1 MHRYLLL
8 FSLALVGFNSY
19 TQTSFEKGYFINNSD
34 IKVDCL
40 IRNKESLDGT
50 DNLEYKLSVDG
61 NIQKVKLSDI
71 KRIELYN
78 LWKYEWK
85 RVNVDISDN
94 YLSKISSNRNPTFKE
109 QKLFLKILVEG
120 DANLYEYLNGSSKRF
135 FYGLGLSVPVQLIYK
150 NYISSNNKI
159 GENKMY
165 LQQLN
170 NNLLCDNLDIGSL
183 KDLDYKRSTLTSF
196 FIMYNKCVNSDYTS
210 FYRREKKGELNV
222 SIRPGLNSSSLLLDH
237 KPSSTLD
244 AKFNNR
250 LAFRLGVE
258 FEFIL
263 PLNDN
268 KWGVI
273 LEPNFQGYN
282 SESELAIQN
291 VRVDYNSIEL
301 SLGIRRYFLL
311 HKDSKIFMNGSLVID
326 FPTKSI
332 IEFDNGLNYDI
343 NSVPNFAIGLGY
355 TFNKRFALELRYY
368 TSRDVVNE
376 SGSWFSDYNTVS
388 IIFGYSFF

>member
-311 HKDSKIFMNGSLVID
+311 HKDSKIFVNGSLVID

-355 TFNKRFALELRYY
+355 TFKKRFALELRYY

>member
-1 MHRYLLL
+1 MHQYLLF

-40 IRNKESLDGT
+40 IRNKERLDGT

-71 KRIELYN
+71 KIIELHN
-78 LWKYEWK
+78 FWKYEWK

-94 YLSKISSNRNPTFKE
+94 YLSKISRNRNPTFKE
-109 QKLFLKILVEG
+109 QKLLLKILVEG

-135 FYGLGLSVPVQLIYK
+135 FYSLGFSVPVQLIYK

-170 NNLLCDNLDIGSL
+170 NNLLCDNLDISSL

-210 FYRREKKGELNV
+210 FYRREKKGEINV

-311 HKDSKIFMNGSLVID
+311 HKDSKIFVNGSLVID
-326 FPTKSI
+326 FPSKSI

-355 TFNKRFALELRYY
+355 TFNTRFALELRYY